1 VNAAE
6 LQRAWVK
13 QAQLDAERGVI
24 ECRLCQRQRGLDEAT
39 TLWRNGLLVFA
50 LCDRCSQAHEMV
62 FAPTERGVEIRARR
76 RTPTVLG
83 GGP

>member
-1 VNAAE
+1 MMDE

-24 ECRLCQRQRGLDEAT
+24 ECRMCRRHSGLDTTT

-50 LCDRCSQAHEMV
+50 LCDRCSTSHDV
-62 FAPTERGVEIRARR
+62 LLSPTDAGVEVRARR
-76 RTPTVLG
+76 RGPLVLRG
-83 GGP
+83 TS